1 MGNLKRVLA
10 GIFFGAVVVVGIAP
24 AASAASM
31 VEYVILLE
39 GPNATAIEYG
49 L

>member
-1 MGNLKRVLA
+1 MGNFKRVLA
-10 GIFFGAVVVVGIAP
+10 GMFFGAVVVVGIAP

-31 VEYVILLE
+31 VEYALTVS
-39 GPNATAIEYG
+39 PDATAIEYG